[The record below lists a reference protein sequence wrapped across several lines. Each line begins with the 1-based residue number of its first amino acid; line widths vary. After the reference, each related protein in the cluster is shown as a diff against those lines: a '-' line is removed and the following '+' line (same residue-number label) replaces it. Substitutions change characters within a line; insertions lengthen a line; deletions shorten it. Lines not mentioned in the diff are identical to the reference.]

1 MPLDAQKKV
10 PEVQNDLHGYV
21 TAVTGVVHTC
31 EGETGTVIPDE
42 PVESGLLNKQV
53 ETHLR
58 TINENAQIC
67 NSKEIDSVIT
77 LLDANKENHNVISN
91 VGTSQADNKTNY
103 CDTEAEFYTVGIS
116 KDISQA
122 YTTSSNTEDLHTNT
136 EVNGA
141 GSLQTEIVSHDAVNR
156 TIISQV
162 ESENQNEVNKTD
174 ISQTEIEG
182 TKMTISET
190 KMESSNMDNSHI
202 ATYFISHSQIDEL
215 TLQTDEEHY
224 CKDKHSRE
232 LLESDDLT
240 IMAYKCS
247 GQQDNVISET
257 LPVVAPTSENDI
269 HVGENEQVNNIFS
282 ELSSED
288 SNSIKVFAS
297 ETEKRKQNVY
307 LDKIIESKEEMID
320 SQICDK
326 KNKRLLPKLASRIA
340 TLHRDATIDPESTT
354 KTDVKVATHVMKS
367 TQVLTI
373 IEASLLELSRENQ
386 NWTQAIVNLSKSARS
401 ACKTNQKEVIAVL
414 VKNRIAD
421 KFIMFV
427 DINCIN
433 FANQPTTV
441 ENESSK
447 HWPSFKRFINLF
459 WILCDSSLNFCQYIL
474 NSKMFE
480 YLMVE
485 LKVISTDPHSLS
497 DKRLYLLKAILG
509 IFHNISRHIP
519 SSKWVFRNE
528 GLVAV
533 LRLFLS
539 CDIVMV
545 RVKTLMILSYI
556 TSETENEIINS
567 DDENFAFI
575 IQVLTD
581 ALESDSH
588 VSAKYG
594 MCVAEVLKGLCNLA
608 VNDENKIR
616 IVKNGALSLYEQ
628 LLVTGS
634 KEEKKLTTTCLWNL
648 AFHHYNKQRMR
659 DMKGIMESEYTVKP
673 M

>member
-31 EGETGTVIPDE
+31 EGEAGTVIPDE
-42 PVESGLLNKQV
+42 PVESGLSNEQA
-53 ETHLR
+53 ETHLG
-58 TINENAQIC
+58 TTNENTQIC
-67 NSKEIDSVIT
+67 NSNEIDCKIT

-103 CDTEAEFYTVGIS
+103 CDTEAECYTVVIS
-116 KDISQA
+116 NDSSQA
-122 YTTSSNTEDLHTNT
+122 YTTSSNTDDLHTET
-136 EVNGA
+136 EANGV
-141 GSLQTEIVSHDAVNR
+141 GSLQTEIVSHDAVSR
-156 TIISQV
+156 TSISQV
-162 ESENQNEVNKTD
+162 ESKNQNAVSKTD

-182 TKMTISET
+182 TKISFSET
-190 KMESSNMDNSHI
+190 KEETSNIDDSQI
-202 ATYFISHSQIDEL
+202 ATYFISNSQIDQR
-215 TLQTDEEHY
+215 TLQTDEEQY

-240 IMAYKCS
+240 IIAYKCS
-247 GQQDNVISET
+247 GQQSDVISET
-257 LPVVAPTSENDI
+257 LPAVAPTSENDI
-269 HVGENEQVNNIFS
+269 HVGEKEQVNNIFS

-288 SNSIKVFAS
+288 SNSIKVLAS
-297 ETEKRKQNVY
+297 ETEKKKQNVY
-307 LDKIIESKEEMID
+307 LDKTTESKEERID

-326 KNKRLLPKLASRIA
+326 RNKRLLPKLASRI
-340 TLHRDATIDPESTT
+340 TMLHKDATIDPESTT
-354 KTDVKVATHVMKS
+354 NTDVKVVTHEMKS
-367 TQVLTI
+367 NPVLTI

-401 ACKTNQKEVIAVL
+401 ASKTNQKEVIAVL
-414 VKNRIAD
+414 VKNMIAD
-421 KFIMFV
+421 KFITFV
-427 DINCIN
+427 DINGIN
-433 FANQPTTV
+433 FASQSTTV
-441 ENESSK
+441 ENDSLK

-459 WILCDSSLNFCQYIL
+459 WILCDSSLNFCQYML
-474 NSKMFE
+474 NSKLFE

-485 LKVISTDPHSLS
+485 LKVISSDTHSLS

-545 RVKTLMILSYI
+545 RVKALMILSYI

-594 MCVAEVLKGLCNLA
+594 MCAAEVLKGLCNLA

-628 LLVTGS
+628 LLVSGS

-659 DMKGIMESEYTVKP
+659 DMKGIMESEYTEKP